1 MHVEVDEAIKTPPP
15 SFIDLHKGQQQAR
28 LSQLEPQRVN
38 VAFEPD
44 ELALTGSGQ
53 LDTSRAGSEANDWRD
68 VSRDSH
74 FSNRSSGS
82 DFDAD
87 RSVGSS
93 SSQKSVRFEAYAFL
107 SPSLCRL
114 LL

>member
-44 ELALTGSGQ
+44 EFALTGSGQ
-53 LDTSRAGSEANDWRD
+53 LDTSRAGSEANDWHD
-68 VSRDSH
+68 V
-74 FSNRSSGS
+74 SNRSSGS

-87 RSVGSS
+87 RSVGST
-93 SSQKSVRFEAYAFL
+93 SSQKSVRFEANASL
-107 SPSLCRL
+107 SASLCRFFW
-114 LL
+114 